1 MTTRFRRPLTSVL
14 LAVSLLATIGVGRA
28 AGETLV
34 AAGDIANPPGGGR
47 GDVATARV
55 VEANRPTLVLAL
67 GDTQY
72 ERGGYRN
79 FLAAYDRSWGRF
91 KARTRPA
98 VGNHEYMDPA
108 GPAAGYFRYFGRR
121 AGDPGRGYYSFDVGG
136 WHAVALNSACGQA
149 GAPSC
154 GHGSPQWSW
163 LKRDLAAHRPRC
175 TVAFFHHPYRSS
187 AAPYTGK
194 KELSHLWALLVA
206 GGVDVVLNGHNHAYE
221 RLKPMRT
228 MGSVDYRGAPWTI
241 VAGTGGR
248 SLIPYTSVHRN
259 SAYRTVRYGVY
270 KMVLFPDRWV
280 GAHKGTDG
288 VTRDLHSIGCHRARP
303 AARRE
308 RW

>member
-1 MTTRFRRPLTSVL
+1 MTTKRYRALVTL
-14 LAVSLLATIGVGRA
+14 LVTVSLPATFGVGRA

-47 GDVATARV
+47 GDLATARV

-72 ERGGYRN
+72 ERGEYAN
-79 FLAAYDRSWGRF
+79 FLAAYHRSWGRF

-108 GPAAGYFRYFGRR
+108 GPAAGYFRYFGRQ
-121 AGDPGRGYYSFDVGG
+121 AGDPGRGYYSFDVGP

-163 LKRDLAAHRPRC
+163 LKRDLASHRQRC
-175 TVAFFHHPYRSS
+175 TVAFFHHPYRAS
-187 AAPYTGK
+187 AAPFTGK
-194 KELSHLWALLVA
+194 PELMHLWALLVA

-228 MGSVDYRGAPWTI
+228 TGIVDYGGAPWTI

-259 SAYRTVRYGVY
+259 SVYRAVRYGVY
-270 KMVLFPDRWV
+270 KMVLYPDRWV

-288 VTRDLHSIGCHRARP
+288 LTRDLHSIGCH
-303 AARRE
+303 
-308 RW
+308 

>member
-1 MTTRFRRPLTSVL
+1 MTTKLRRALTTL
-14 LAVSLLATIGVGRA
+14 LAAGSLLATIGVGHA

-34 AAGDIANPPGGGR
+34 AAGDIATRPAAAAATSPPPGWSRRTGR
-47 GDVATARV
+47 RSSWPSATPSTSTAS
-55 VEANRPTLVLAL
+55 TGTSLV
-67 GDTQY
+67 
-72 ERGGYRN
+72 
-79 FLAAYDRSWGRF
+79 AYDRSRGRF

-108 GPAAGYFRYFGRR
+108 GPAAGYFRYFGRQ
-121 AGDPGRGYYSFDVGG
+121 AGDPRRGYYSFDVGP

-154 GHGSPQWSW
+154 GHGSPQSSW
-163 LKRDLAAHRPRC
+163 LRRPGQPPPALHDGLLPPP
-175 TVAFFHHPYRSS
+175 VPVVGGPSSPASRSS
-187 AAPYTGK
+187 
-194 KELSHLWALLVA
+194 SNLWALLVA

-228 MGSVDYRGAPWTI
+228 MGDVDYHGAPWTI

-259 SAYRTVRYGVY
+259 SVYRTVRYGVY
-270 KMVLFPDRWV
+270 KMVLYPDRWV

-288 VTRDLHSIGCHRARP
+288 VTRDLRSIGCH
-303 AARRE
+303 
-308 RW
+308 

>member
-1 MTTRFRRPLTSVL
+1 MTTTLRRALTIL
-14 LAVSLLATIGVGRA
+14 LAAASLLATIGAGRA

-55 VEANRPTLVLAL
+55 VQANRPTLVLAL

-72 ERGGYRN
+72 EHGEYRN

-108 GPAAGYFRYFGRR
+108 GPAAGYFRYFGRQ
-121 AGDPGRGYYSFDVGG
+121 AGDPRRGYYSFDVGP

-163 LKRDLAAHRPRC
+163 LRRDLASHRQRC
-175 TVAFFHHPYRSS
+175 TVAFFHHPFRSS
-187 AAPYTGK
+187 AAPFTGK
-194 KELSHLWALLVA
+194 PELKHLWALLVA

-228 MGSVDYRGAPWTI
+228 MGDVDHRGAPWTI

-259 SAYRTVRYGVY
+259 SVYRAMRYGIY
-270 KMVLFPDRWV
+270 KMVLYPDRWV
-280 GAHKGTDG
+280 GGHKGTDG
-288 VTRDLHSIGCHRARP
+288 VTRDLHSIGCH
-303 AARRE
+303 
-308 RW
+308 